1 MVSLESSIQA
11 LPNHDSLILA
21 FGGVFVLE
29 SFEAPPI
36 TENLYFR
43 GNIDMAIYGYEKNGN
58 DELIPKLSKK

>member
-1 MVSLESSIQA
+1 MCSNEILVSLESSIQA

-43 GNIDMAIYGYEKNGN
+43 GNIDMGMKRTEMT
-58 DELIPKLSKK
+58 D